1 MSISNE
7 SQGQPNIEL
16 STKQHFLNGLQ
27 EGIPVALGYFA
38 VSFSLGIL
46 CRAVGFNPFT
56 GFLFSMLNL
65 TSAGEFAAVSLIGAN
80 AGYIE
85 VAIVTLI
92 ANARYLLMSCA
103 LSQRMD
109 ENTSLLHR
117 LAVAFGI
124 TDELFGIAINTPG
137 KLIPVHYYG
146 AVLIA
151 TLGWSMGTAL
161 GIAAGSALP
170 TRLVSA
176 LSVALFGMF
185 LAVIMPPARQNRV
198 ILTCVLVSFAASYV
212 ANAWEVLAVMS
223 SGTRTIILTVVIS
236 AIAAILA
243 PVKEEENSTS
253 ELDSLEEINLEVT
266 AETVQQRTGKDGEQ
280 NG

>member
-1 MSISNE
+1 MNQSTSTSNTTS
-7 SQGQPNIEL
+7 SQKEENNRKH
-16 STKQHFLNGLQ
+16 SFLNGVQ

-80 AGYIE
+80 ASYVE
-85 VAIVTLI
+85 VAVVTLI

-103 LSQRMD
+103 LSQRLD
-109 ENTSLLHR
+109 ENTSIFHR

-124 TDELFGIAINTPG
+124 TDELFGIAINAPG
-137 KLIPVHYYG
+137 KLIPIRFYG
-146 AVLIA
+146 AVIIA
-151 TLGWSMGTAL
+151 TLGWSSGTAL
-161 GIAAGSALP
+161 GIVAGSALP
-170 TRLVSA
+170 VRLVSA

-185 LAVIMPPARQNRV
+185 LAVIMPPARKNRI
-198 ILTCVLVSFAASYV
+198 ILVCVLVSFAASYI
-212 ANAWEVLAVMS
+212 ANVWDVLAALS

-236 AIAAILA
+236 AIAAIIA
-243 PVKEEENSTS
+243 PVNDEEPDNKN
-253 ELDSLEEINLEVT
+253 ELDELEDVSLETIEET
-266 AETVQQRTGKDGEQ
+266 ARKDGE
-280 NG
+280 